1 MTDPIADMLTR
12 VRNAQAVK
20 KETVL
25 IPYSKAKL
33 DILQVLLKHGFIKKV
48 EKVKKKLDITQ
59 ARTSKKFIEVRI
71 KYELDGQPKISEIT
85 RISKPSK
92 RVYLKAK
99 NIWPF
104 KKGLGIRI
112 LSTSRGILSDIEAK
126 KLKVGGEVLLEVW

>member
-59 ARTSKKFIEVRI
+59 ARTSKKFIEVKI